1 MFFFL
6 FVLLRDED
14 PGADAKAV
22 SEANTSESGIRAK
35 RELEGRTRNNVTRA
49 SYPAIPIKK
58 NMQMFFFLFVLL
70 RDEDPGADA
79 KAVSEANTSES
90 GIRAKRELEGRTRNN
105 VTRASYPAIPIKKN
119 MQMFFFLEPFICV
132 GVRE

>member
-1 MFFFL
+1 MQMFFFL

-35 RELEGRTRNNVTRA
+35 REHEGRTRNNVTRA

-79 KAVSEANTSES
+79 KENSLPTFSMSNSV
-90 GIRAKRELEGRTRNN
+90 I
-105 VTRASYPAIPIKKN
+105 I
-119 MQMFFFLEPFICV
+119 FFYF
-132 GVRE
+132 